1 MSIILNLNVSYA
13 HKKVNKMEL
22 MPLSLLQKEMHI
34 EVAYA
39 NVAPKEWSKFQLYS
53 KRCFKQHKFY
63 PQISKLKIELVN
75 NTELMT

>member
-13 HKKVNKMEL
+13 HKKVNKIEL

-34 EVAYA
+34 E
-39 NVAPKEWSKFQLYS
+39 VAPKEWSKFQLYS

>member
-13 HKKVNKMEL
+13 HKKVNKIEL

-39 NVAPKEWSKFQLYS
+39 NVAPK
-53 KRCFKQHKFY
+53 
-63 PQISKLKIELVN
+63 
-75 NTELMT
+75 